1 MDAQTFLT
9 PLYSVLVVFVGFTLV
24 GLLCDLLSTLV
35 MSLLSGLLGP
45 VIYLGWSTLFLPGII
60 MHELS
65 HAAFLALCGARIN
78 DIVVREDTEH
88 PLTLYRRGDLEPA
101 YNCATN
107 RAGHVSY
114 SRRGPYV
121 IQSLQR
127 VLGAIAPTVVGVVCM
142 VVLYGFIVTYCTI
155 WWQYVIFVYLFICAL
170 MGSAM
175 SIVDIADMGPGLP
188 VIMAILYVI
197 FLITGFDAI
206 SYIPVQ
212 YLDALRAF
220 VGL

>member
-1 MDAQTFLT
+1 M
-9 PLYSVLVVFVGFTLV
+9 
-24 GLLCDLLSTLV
+24 
-35 MSLLSGLLGP
+35 
-45 VIYLGWSTLFLPGII
+45 
-60 MHELS
+60 
-65 HAAFLALCGARIN
+65 
-78 DIVVREDTEH
+78 
-88 PLTLYRRGDLEPA
+88 
-101 YNCATN
+101 
-107 RAGHVSY
+107 
-114 SRRGPYV
+114 